1 MWPARGRGATM
12 AKAKVVGGLLVAVLL
27 LLAREGAAQDF
38 QVTYTVDRGT
48 PSRTRISGAVVN
60 ISRSDVLD
68 VHITAEALD
77 GGGKVIGRGISFV
90 SHSIPQ
96 GGSAPFEAV
105 IPVGTAAS
113 FRVRVTN
120 YRQGLGAQAP

>member
-1 MWPARGRGATM
+1 MAR
-12 AKAKVVGGLLVAVLL
+12 AKVVGGLLVAALL
-27 LLAREGAAQDF
+27 LMARAGAAQDF
-38 QVTYTVDRGT
+38 QVTYNVDRGT
-48 PSRTRISGAVVN
+48 PNRTRISGAVTN

-90 SHSIPQ
+90 SPNIPQ
-96 GGSAPFEAV
+96 GASAPFEAV
-105 IPVGTAAS
+105 IPVGTAAN

-120 YRQGLGAQAP
+120 YRQGLGGAQAP